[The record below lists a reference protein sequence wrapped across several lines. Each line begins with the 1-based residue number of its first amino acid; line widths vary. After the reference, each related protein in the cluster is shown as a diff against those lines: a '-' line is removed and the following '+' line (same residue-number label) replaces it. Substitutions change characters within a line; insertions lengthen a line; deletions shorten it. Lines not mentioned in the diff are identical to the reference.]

1 MGMSSRLSY
10 ICFVVALAALASCAE
25 RLRPEAEP
33 GEDRAIEVGVD
44 AVLMSV
50 SSDIAPLG
58 QAEVPVKAEET
69 TSRPAEQVSW
79 LIQPLKQGLDITY
92 GLVGNKATEKVAILK
107 LQGGTENDLYYD
119 TNKNSG
125 YAVYTFNYRDSDGTL
140 TSEKAEWLG
149 NGPHY
154 FEGVHVPNRIRYST
168 NASEL
173 DNDRTDFNGVANVKA
188 VKLLTTDQ
196 SDDAEVGDDNSL
208 GNYVLLSHYLGMPA
222 NTKISATVSRILLPF
237 RHRLSH
243 VLAYILID
251 PTLGTTIKGYTP
263 MERNEAGEVTV
274 CDEPSTSS
282 IRFCNVD
289 VLRGVHDVYDENT
302 KLHTLTPD
310 WAEKVRKVVPH
321 FYGELESIAV
331 YMHIEK
337 EKYIYP
343 SNKDYSGIDNWYTN
357 TYNKS
362 ISAGKTPE
370 QAASEAQKATGYSK
384 KVYTRVPVY
393 DLIVR
398 PTYTSYETV
407 MYDEKGY
414 ENENERQAL
423 ASRKN
428 KIDFEITL
436 TNGLSYQKEFVFD
449 LDANYETIVY
459 LTINREGID
468 YNSSGADTWIEN
480 SKEDYYYGVDNKN
493 GNTLSKAGSSWQRA
507 FTRRKDSYV
516 GDGGDKVTDGGFYDE
531 GTDNGKPG
539 SGANAGGNDDATG
552 QYLSEATWIRYFSQA
567 YKGGEHHGDY
577 FILSYD
583 ITIDARSLP
592 DDFVFTGHLDAF
604 GQDDRKYHSITL
616 TNTGTSWKEYVETT
630 DYELETL
637 YRSIPSEAY
646 SDDFGEVYSLPELYT
661 MTHYDDVYYTQEEC
675 DLKNKDH
682 LVPYIKTPAEYY
694 ESVDEYNAA
703 KGTTL
708 TQDDFDKLTDED
720 KIKTPAVV
728 KNPGDEGYVPHY
740 EDGYTPITTSD
751 IKTASYDVYT
761 LAYPSIADV
770 MNGTENY
777 YVRINDT
784 DPYEYALYNEARGRP
799 SKLYKMIQHTSGTAL
814 FAGLDGKYTTNQ
826 EQGLTPWEANV
837 HKETVTVGGKTNT
850 FWIPYKDET
859 SGWRAEVMNLTLK
872 GAKLFREGAVE
883 SGMVTGNVENC
894 KDGADGTERVE
905 DHTPAM
911 PKYY

>member
-1 MGMSSRLSY
+1 MRSRLSY
-10 ICFVVALAALASCAE
+10 ICFVLALAALASCAE
-25 RLRPEAEP
+25 RFRPEAEP

-69 TSRPAEQVSW
+69 TSRPAEWVSW

-107 LQGGTENDLYYD
+107 LQGGTENDLNYD

-125 YAVYTFNYRDSDGTL
+125 YAVYTFNYRDSDGTP
-140 TSEKAEWLG
+140 TYEKAEWLG

-154 FEGVHVPNRIRYST
+154 FEGVHVPNRIRYSA

-251 PTLGTTIKGYTP
+251 PSLGTTIKGYTP
-263 MERNEAGEVTV
+263 MTK
-274 CDEPSTSS
+274 DESGTTITAKDDPSTSS

-289 VLRGVHDVYDENT
+289 VLRGVHDVYNENT

-337 EKYIYP
+337 EKFIYP

-357 TYNKS
+357 TYNES

-370 QAASEAQKATGYSK
+370 KAVVEAQMATGYSK
-384 KVYTRVPVY
+384 KVYTKVPVY

-414 ENENERQAL
+414 GNPTERQAL
-423 ASRKN
+423 ANKKN
-428 KIDFEITL
+428 KIDFELTL
-436 TNGLSYQKEFVFD
+436 SNGLSYQKEFVFD

-480 SKEDYYYGVDNKN
+480 SKDDYYYGVDNKN

-567 YKGGEHHGDY
+567 YEGGAHHGDY
-577 FILSYD
+577 FILSLD
-583 ITIDARSLP
+583 MTIDARSLP

-604 GQDDRKYHSITL
+604 GQDTRKYHTITL
-616 TNTGTSWKEYVETT
+616 TNTDTPWKEYLETT

-637 YRSIPSEAY
+637 YRSIPSETY
-646 SDDFGEVYSLPELYT
+646 SDDLGEVYSLPELYT
-661 MTHYDDVYYTQEEC
+661 RTHYDDVYYTQEEC
-675 DLKNKDH
+675 DKINSEH
-682 LVPYIKTPAEYY
+682 YIPYEEVPAVYY
-694 ESVDEYNAA
+694 QNVDEYNED
-703 KGTTL
+703 KGTNL
-708 TQDDFDKLTDED
+708 TEDEFNKLTEEQT
-720 KIKTPAVV
+720 IKTAAVI

-740 EDGYTPITTSD
+740 EDRYTPITVSD
-751 IKTASYDVYT
+751 IKTPAHDVYT
-761 LAYPSIADV
+761 PATPTIAEV
-770 MNGTENY
+770 MNGPEEY
-777 YVRINDT
+777 YVRVNDSE
-784 DPYEYALYNEARGRP
+784 PYSYELYDESRGKP
-799 SKLYKMIQHTSGTAL
+799 SKLYKMIQHRSGTAL
-814 FAGLDGKYTTNQ
+814 FSGLDGKYVTNQ
-826 EQGLTPWEANV
+826 EEGRTPWEANV

>member
-251 PTLGTTIKGYTP
+251 PTMGTNIKGYTP
-263 MERNEAGEVTV
+263 MERDEAGEVTV

-302 KLHTLTPD
+302 KLHTLTPE

-321 FYGELESIAV
+321 FYDELESIVV
-331 YMHIEK
+331 YKHVEK
-337 EKYIYP
+337 EKHLYP
-343 SNKDYSGIDNWYTN
+343 SNKDYSGVNTWYTN
-357 TYNKS
+357 TYNNS
-362 ISAGKTPE
+362 INAGNTPE
-370 QAASEAQKATGYSK
+370 KAAADAQKATGYSK
-384 KVYTRVPVY
+384 TVYTKVPVY

-423 ASRKN
+423 AARKN

-480 SKEDYYYGVDNKN
+480 SKEDYYFGVDNKN

-516 GDGGDKVTDGGFYDE
+516 GDGGDKVSDGGFYDE

-539 SGANAGGNDDATG
+539 SGENAGGNDDATG

-567 YKGGEHHGDY
+567 YKGGKHHGDY

-592 DDFVFTGHLDAF
+592 DEFIFTGHLDAF
-604 GQDDRKYHSITL
+604 GQDDRKYHTITL
-616 TNTGTSWKEYVETT
+616 TNTGTPWKEYVETT
-630 DYELETL
+630 DYEPETL
-637 YRSIPSEAY
+637 YCSIPSEKY
-646 SDDFGEVYSLPELYT
+646 SDELGQVYSLPDLYT
-661 MTHYDDVYYTQEEC
+661 RTQE
-675 DLKNKDH
+675 
-682 LVPYIKTPAEYY
+682 
-694 ESVDEYNAA
+694 
-703 KGTTL
+703 
-708 TQDDFDKLTDED
+708 DDD
-720 KIKTPAVV
+720 
-728 KNPGDEGYVPHY
+728 YV
-740 EDGYTPITTSD
+740 YTPVSHPT
-751 IKTASYDVYT
+751 
-761 LAYPSIADV
+761 IADV
-770 MNGTENY
+770 MNNKDEY
-777 YVRINDT
+777 YVLIPNT
-784 DPYEYALYNEARGRP
+784 DPDEYAPYDEARGKP
-799 SKLYKMIQHTSGTAL
+799 SKLYRMIQHTSGTTL

-905 DHTPAM
+905 DNTPAM